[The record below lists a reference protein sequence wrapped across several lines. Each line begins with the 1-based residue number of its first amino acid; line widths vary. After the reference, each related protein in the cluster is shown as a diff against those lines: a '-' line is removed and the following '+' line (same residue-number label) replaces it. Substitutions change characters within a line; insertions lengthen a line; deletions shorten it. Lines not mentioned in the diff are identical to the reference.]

1 MGFKKFQ
8 TLLKQISLQKIIE
21 KRFAVYKKC
30 DWSHSNHMINVDL
43 QTGTQV
49 AIQKTYGGIF

>member
-8 TLLKQISLQKIIE
+8 TFLKLMTLQKIIE

-30 DWSHSNHMINVDL
+30 DWSHSNHIINVDL
-43 QTGTQV
+43 QTGTRV
-49 AIQKTYGGIF
+49 AIQKTYIGIF